1 MKVDIPAYYEG
12 LGGYNIYEG
21 SRSTSGLVQNDLTTR
36 YCMRSLYQRIFAGFI
51 PNNPSSWNNR
61 YFKNV
66 LLSIG
71 YIGIINTPVYGI
83 IPQIAQP
90 SGELGLYLQPTKLIV
105 AQPLVQFEGTI
116 GETCEL
122 VMLTPD
128 WSGVLDIVEFY
139 AKRLSITFTSLDV
152 ALINSRAAIM
162 AVGKNKS
169 ATETIKALYEKLSAG
184 EPLLVHDKQLKDES
198 LDGKDEPIWTY
209 SLDVKQNYIVT
220 DLLENIQT
228 IIDDFDR
235 EIGIAAIGQKKER
248 MITDEVT
255 QLTADACARSETWFD
270 CLSSSYDKVNE
281 LFPELNLSFTLKYG
295 GEVHK
300 YGESLQE
307 PREESRDNGT
317 EQD

>member
-1 MKVDIPAYYEG
+1 MEFTVPAYYEG

-21 SRSTSGLVQNDLTTR
+21 SRGTTGLVQNDLTTR
-36 YCMRSLYQRIFAGFI
+36 YCMRSLYQRIYAGFI
-51 PNNPSSWNNR
+51 PENPKSWNNR

-66 LLSIG
+66 TLNLG
-71 YIGIINTPVYGI
+71 YIGIIKTAIYGI

-105 AQPLVQFEGTI
+105 SQPLVQFEGTI
-116 GETCEL
+116 GEDCEL
-122 VMLTPD
+122 IMLTPD
-128 WSGVLDIVEFY
+128 WSGVMDIVEFY
-139 AKRLSITFTSLDV
+139 AKRLSIAFTSLDV
-152 ALINSRAAIM
+152 ALINSRAALI

-184 EPLLVHDKQLKDES
+184 EPLLVHDQQLKDES
-198 LDGKDEPIWTY
+198 LDGKAEPIWTY

-270 CLSSSYDKVNE
+270 CLTSSYDKVNE
-281 LFPELNLSFTLKYG
+281 LFPELKLSFTLKYG
-295 GEVHK
+295 GEVHR
-300 YGESLQE
+300 YGESLTDN
-307 PREESRDNGT
+307 REGADDGT
-317 EQD
+317 SEN

>member
-1 MKVDIPAYYEG
+1 MHVDIPAYYEG

-21 SRSTSGLVQNDLTTR
+21 TRGTSGLVQNDLTTR
-36 YCMRSLYQRIFAGFI
+36 YCMRSLYQRIYAGFI
-51 PNNPSSWNNR
+51 PENPKSWNNR
-61 YFKNV
+61 YYKNV
-66 LLSIG
+66 LLRLG
-71 YIGIINTPVYGI
+71 YIGIIDTPLYGK
-83 IPQIAQP
+83 IPQISQP

-105 AQPLVQFEGTI
+105 AQPLVQFEGEI
-116 GETCEL
+116 GTDCEL

-128 WSGVLDIVEFY
+128 WCGVLDIVEFY
-139 AKRLSITFTSLDV
+139 AKRLAIAFTSLDV
-152 ALINSRAAIM
+152 ALINCRAALV

-184 EPLLVHDKQLKDES
+184 EPLLVCDKQLKDET
-198 LDGKDEPIWTY
+198 LDGKDEPIWTF

-220 DLLENIQT
+220 DILENIQT

-270 CLSSSYDKVNE
+270 CLTASYDKVNE
-281 LFPELNLSFTLKYG
+281 LFPDLNLSFTLKYG
-295 GEVHK
+295 GEVHR
-300 YGESLQE
+300 YGESLSEQG
-307 PREESRDNGT
+307 RGT
-317 EQD
+317 EDGTGEN

>member
-1 MKVDIPAYYEG
+1 MEFTVPAYYAG

-21 SRSTSGLVQNDLTTR
+21 SRGTTGLVQNDLTTR
-36 YCMRSLYQRIFAGFI
+36 YCMRSLYQRIYAGFI
-51 PNNPSSWNNR
+51 PENPKSWNNR

-66 LLSIG
+66 TLNLG
-71 YIGIINTPVYGI
+71 YIGIIKTAVYGI

-105 AQPLVQFEGTI
+105 SQPLVQFEGTI
-116 GETCEL
+116 GEDCEL
-122 VMLTPD
+122 IMLTPD
-128 WSGVLDIVEFY
+128 WAGVMDIVEFY
-139 AKRLSITFTSLDV
+139 AKRLSIAFTSLDV
-152 ALINSRAAIM
+152 ALINSRAALI

-184 EPLLVHDKQLKDES
+184 EPLLVHDKQLKNES

-270 CLSSSYDKVNE
+270 CLTSSYDKVNE
-281 LFPELNLSFTLKYG
+281 LFPELGLSFTLKYG
-295 GEVHK
+295 GEVHR
-300 YGESLQE
+300 YGESLSDN
-307 PREESRDNGT
+307 REGADDGT
-317 EQD
+317 SED

>member
-1 MKVDIPAYYEG
+1 MHVDIPAYYEG

-21 SRSTSGLVQNDLTTR
+21 ARGTSGLVQNDLTTR
-36 YCMRSLYQRIFAGFI
+36 YCMRSLYQRIYAGFI
-51 PNNPSSWNNR
+51 PENPKSWNNR
-61 YFKNV
+61 YYKNV
-66 LLSIG
+66 LLRLG
-71 YIGIINTPVYGI
+71 YIGIINTPLYGK
-83 IPQIAQP
+83 IPQISQP

-105 AQPLVQFEGTI
+105 AQPLVQFEGEI
-116 GETCEL
+116 GTDCEL

-128 WSGVLDIVEFY
+128 WCGVLDIVEFY
-139 AKRLSITFTSLDV
+139 AKRLSIAFTSLDV
-152 ALINSRAAIM
+152 ALINCRAALV

-184 EPLLVHDKQLKDES
+184 EPLLVYDKQLKDES
-198 LDGKDEPIWTY
+198 LDGKDEPIWTF

-220 DLLENIQT
+220 DILENIQT

-270 CLSSSYDKVNE
+270 CLTASYDKVNE
-281 LFPELNLSFTLKYG
+281 LFPDLELSFTLKYG
-295 GEVHK
+295 GEVHR
-300 YGESLQE
+300 YGESLSEQE
-307 PREESRDNGT
+307 RGT
-317 EQD
+317 DDGTGEN

>member
-1 MKVDIPAYYEG
+1 MQVDVPSYYEG
-12 LGGYNIYEG
+12 LTGYNIYEG
-21 SRSTSGLVQNDLTTR
+21 SRGATGLVQNDLTTH

-51 PNNPSSWNNR
+51 PNNPISWNNR

-66 LLSIG
+66 TLSNG
-71 YIGIINTPVYGI
+71 YIGIIKTNEYGI

-90 SGELGLYLQPTKLIV
+90 SGEVGLYLQPTRLIV
-105 AQPLVQFEGTI
+105 SQPLVQFDGVI
-116 GETCEL
+116 GENCEL
-122 VMLTPD
+122 IMLTPD

-139 AKRLSITFTSLDV
+139 AKRLSIAFTSLDV
-152 ALINSRAAIM
+152 AMINSRAAIM
-162 AVGKNKS
+162 AAGKNKS

-184 EPLLVHDKQLKDES
+184 EPLLVFDKELKSES
-198 LDGKDEPIWTY
+198 LDGNDESIWTY

-220 DLLENIQT
+220 DLLQNIRT
-228 IIDDFDR
+228 IIEEFDN

-270 CLSSSYDKVNE
+270 CLTASYDNVNK

-295 GEVHK
+295 GEVHT
-300 YGESLQE
+300 YGESLQA
-307 PREESRDNGT
+307 PREESAENGT
-317 EQD
+317 S